1 MIVRPVQVTDLP
13 ALLALARQ
21 AGCGLTSLPANE
33 ERLLHRLRW
42 AQRTF
47 AEQVE
52 RADADY
58 LFVLEDDDQ
67 QVVGVSALTGAVGLR
82 EPWYSYRVGQTVS
95 SSPDLGIE
103 RQRREREVIHAEFIA
118 WSRNPQDQQ
127 QQQQEAAARG
137 LDETLED
144 LNARMQA
151 WSTGLRFTVDED
163 AQRVVVSIVDNNTGE
178 VIRTVP
184 SDAVLKVAKMI
195 VHLQGQVVNTKV

>member
-67 QVVGVSALTGAVGLR
+67 RGGRQRPDRGRGPARTLVQLPGRADGQLITGPGHRAAH
-82 EPWYSYRVGQTVS
+82 
-95 SSPDLGIE
+95 PDL
-103 RQRREREVIHAEFIA
+103 
-118 WSRNPQDQQ
+118 
-127 QQQQEAAARG
+127 
-137 LDETLED
+137 
-144 LNARMQA
+144 
-151 WSTGLRFTVDED
+151 
-163 AQRVVVSIVDNNTGE
+163 
-178 VIRTVP
+178 
-184 SDAVLKVAKMI
+184 
-195 VHLQGQVVNTKV
+195 VHEQ